1 MIRLPSSRPKVE
13 GARSGVGDAGLRVQG
28 SGWRVQLRPV
38 PCGDCGGNFLTSFR
52 ICIYAPHASGGRI
65 TEISPAAPI
74 QLLQAGMSFTQQMSV
89 PVEIT
94 LRTTPDGIR
103 MYRNPV
109 KAIENL
115 CNIL

>member
-1 MIRLPSSRPKVE
+1 
-13 GARSGVGDAGLRVQG
+13 
-28 SGWRVQLRPV
+28 
-38 PCGDCGGNFLTSFR
+38 
-52 ICIYAPHASGGRI
+52 
-65 TEISPAAPI
+65 
-74 QLLQAGMSFTQQMSV
+74 MSFTQQMSV